1 MHKKP
6 YEKRVIFWKESVL
19 QSETKRIMIE
29 TIEQTNRNGGCIML
43 TEQKKKLML
52 VINPTAGKN
61 RARDNLFMLID
72 YFFNHGYHVTV
83 FPTQAKGDACRY
95 VAEYAAQYDSLVC
108 VGGDGTLNE
117 VVTGMMLYKKEK
129 RPRLGYL
136 PAGTTNDFANTLGIS
151 SEMQESAKQFCEGEP
166 FHCDIGKFNGKF
178 FTYVAAFGLFT
189 EVSYETPQQLK
200 NALGHMAYILE
211 GVISLTSIK
220 SYPLKIVC
228 DDEEVTGDF
237 IYGQISNST
246 SIGGI
251 MDIARTGVQLD
262 DGLFEVLMIKMPA
275 NVIELNNI
283 ITNLVMQKPGDS
295 PYIFFRRAK
304 KVEVIAEH
312 PLSWTLDGEDGGSYV
327 HSTAENIPGA
337 VTFNLA
343 ALPNEKNLPAAQS
356 LHEAE

>member
-1 MHKKP
+1 
-6 YEKRVIFWKESVL
+6 
-19 QSETKRIMIE
+19 
-29 TIEQTNRNGGCIML
+29 ML

-52 VINPTAGKN
+52 IINPTAGKN
-61 RARDNLFMLID
+61 RARDNLFLLID

-95 VAEYAAQYDSLVC
+95 VAEYAKGYDSLVC

-117 VVTGMMLYKKEK
+117 VVTGMMLLEKYK
-129 RPRLGYL
+129 RPRLGYV

-151 SEMQESAKQFCEGEP
+151 GEMSESAKQFCEGEP
-166 FHCDIGKFNGKF
+166 FRCDIGKFNGRF

-189 EVSYETPQQLK
+189 EVSYGTPQQLK

-211 GVISLTSIK
+211 GMMSLAAIK
-220 SYPLKIVC
+220 SYPLQIIC
-228 DDEEVTGDF
+228 DGETVTGDF

-251 MDIARTGVQLD
+251 MDIGRTGVQLD
-262 DGLFEVLMIKMPA
+262 DGLFEVLLIQMPL
-275 NVIELNNI
+275 NVIELNSI
-283 ITNLVMQKPGDS
+283 ISALMFQKPEDS

-304 KVEVIAEH
+304 KVEVISEN
-312 PLSWTLDGEDGGSYV
+312 PLSWTLDGEDGGSYSYSV
-327 HSTAENIPGA
+327 AENIPGA

-343 ALPNEKNLPAAQS
+343 ALPNEKNLPTIQNTP
-356 LHEAE
+356 EE